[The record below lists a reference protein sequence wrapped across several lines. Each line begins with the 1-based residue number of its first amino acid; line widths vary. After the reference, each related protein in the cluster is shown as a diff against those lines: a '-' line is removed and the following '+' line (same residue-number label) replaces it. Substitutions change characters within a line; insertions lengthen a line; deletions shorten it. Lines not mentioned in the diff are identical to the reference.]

1 MKHTNILKKMLAAFS
16 AAAVAASCVSF
27 TAFAEGETTEA
38 YTWEA
43 GEYWVEPGGELAIAP
58 TVYNCPGDLM
68 TIGFDFDEAPL
79 FDSGAVVLSEFGS
92 EDGILGTAYPTFT
105 NMAFNIP
112 ALHAGG
118 TDKDNGEIGVAAA
131 ADGSTLG
138 TMYMNVADEEAVKA
152 AAESLGLKLQEDAE
166 HGTYYAFPLNFDSS
180 IDPVKASPKCEAVNI
195 KEEYT
200 EINYVNGYVN
210 IMVEGVVESDGY
222 TAYLC
227 MQSGADGLWNA
238 DDEGVTPVTF
248 SEDGTYTVSV
258 ESLTG
263 SDSIELL
270 LLSTD
275 INLYNFV
282 PEGYETVDA
291 ATLIADSGLN
301 ITIDSIKLTHCAYD
315 ENGALVD
322 GETVDIAYTDC
333 GADSLNIENDGV
345 SLRKNIYNVW
355 QSPNVSDIASTG
367 YAMNAGDYITVTF
380 TVTGLGDSPFSEVAY
395 GDVDFDG
402 SIAIAD
408 ATMILTEYAGTAAG
422 FAATFDDAMFTAGD
436 VDGDGNIAIAD
447 ATAILGYYAANA
459 AGLNPDINEYFPAAA
474 K

>member
-1 MKHTNILKKMLAAFS
+1 MKHTTIFKKMFAAFS
-16 AAAVAASCVSF
+16 AAAVAASCVSL
-27 TAFAEGETTEA
+27 TAFAEGEM

-43 GEYWVEPGGELAIAP
+43 GEYWVEPGGELAISP

-79 FDSGAVVLSEFGS
+79 FGTGAVILSEYGN
-92 EDGILGTAYPTFT
+92 EDGILGTAYPSFT
-105 NMAFNIP
+105 NMAFHVSK
-112 ALHAGG
+112 LHAGG
-118 TDKDNGEIGVAAA
+118 TDKENGELGVAAA
-131 ADGSTLG
+131 ADGSQIA
-138 TMYMNVADEEAVKA
+138 TMYMNIADEETVKA

-166 HGTYYAFPLNFDSS
+166 HGTYYAFPLNFDYSV
-180 IDPVKASPKCEAVNI
+180 DPVKESPKCEAVNI

-200 EINYVNGYVN
+200 EINYVDGHVN
-210 IMVEGVVESDGY
+210 IMVEGVVESDPY
-222 TAYLC
+222 TVYLS
-227 MQSGADGLWNA
+227 MQSGADQYWAA
-238 DDEGVTPVTF
+238 DDEGVTPVSF

-270 LLSTD
+270 LLSTN
-275 INLYNFV
+275 INLFAFV
-282 PEGYETVDA
+282 PEDYEFVDN
-291 ATLIADSGLN
+291 ATLVADSGIN
-301 ITIDSIKLTHCAYD
+301 ITIDSIQLTHCTYD
-315 ENGALVD
+315 ENGALID

-355 QSPNVSDIASTG
+355 QSPNVSDIASAG

-380 TVTGLGDSPFSEVAY
+380 TVTGLGDSPFSEVNY
-395 GDVDFDG
+395 GDVDADG

-422 FAATFDDAMFTAGD
+422 LEATFDDAMFAAGD
-436 VDGDGNIAIAD
+436 VDGDGSIAIAD

-459 AGLNPDINEYFPAAA
+459 AGLNPDMGEYFPASV